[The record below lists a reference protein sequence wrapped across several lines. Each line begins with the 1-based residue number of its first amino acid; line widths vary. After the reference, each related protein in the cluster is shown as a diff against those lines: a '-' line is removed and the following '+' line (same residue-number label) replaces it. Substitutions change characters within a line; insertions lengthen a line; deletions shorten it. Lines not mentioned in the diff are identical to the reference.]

1 MNTPPLTDATP
12 TDPQTTANEPT
23 TTGFAALFGAAARAA
38 KRSDQPFHTKGLKS
52 GHEKKIGP
60 APSGTRRSMG
70 KR

>member
-1 MNTPPLTDATP
+1 MNTPPITDATP
-12 TDPQTTANEPT
+12 AEPT
-23 TTGFAALFGAAARAA
+23 AAASEPAATGFAALFGAAARAA

-60 APSGTRRSMG
+60 APNGTRRSMG